1 MKTIPPYN
9 DDDRELEE
17 DIRTFEKSRDID
29 DDRAASTRVPRPRKP
44 NPHDAAIALP
54 EPDEDEGNS
63 ERQAPPAVPRLTR
76 RTTARAEFPA
86 KKSARYQLGTPSL
99 P

>member
-29 DDRAASTRVPRPRKP
+29 DDDVPR
-44 NPHDAAIALP
+44 ALVFR
-54 EPDEDEGNS
+54 GRAS
-63 ERQAPPAVPRLTR
+63 QIRTTR
-76 RTTARAEFPA
+76 RL
-86 KKSARYQLGTPSL
+86 RYRSRTRTKATRNVRGR
-99 P
+99 